1 MITCLAEHVL
11 FGITLNTAAPIAVR
25 TGEGPFINFYQ
36 VDGTQ
41 LVYGTPAPNR
51 ESEEDRGDGFPH
63 SFLFEDLRPKDARL
77 LGSMA
82 DGGRFAVFHRGDS
95 LVTHEGDTF
104 QLATSDDGTRLV
116 VAHKRRSNGLHISP
130 LDIDAKRAVMDRLV
144 SAAGSRVFR
153 ILGANDIW
161 GMTCRAE
168 IGDQD
173 SGRFEDIALVFSEN
187 IIGAGISAGVYA
199 ARKSAGFWKALS
211 LEFQQAVL
219 GRQGDR
225 FENKLRM
232 RLADDGKFLTSLQ
245 YDRQRNELCHV
256 YYEPDFFECDIE
268 WGSILFARLDT
279 FGVLSQ
285 RIINPACQ
293 LPTIHP
299 IAGRNSFA
307 QGKA

>member
-1 MITCLAEHVL
+1 MITCLTEHVL
-11 FGITLNTAAPIAVR
+11 FGITLNTATPMTIRA
-25 TGEGPFINFYQ
+25 GEGPFINFYQ

-51 ESEEDRGDGFPH
+51 GSADDRGDGFPH
-63 SFLFEDLRPKDARL
+63 SFLFEDMRPTDARL
-77 LGSMA
+77 LGSMNN
-82 DGGRFAVFHRGDS
+82 GGRFAVFHRGDS
-95 LVTHEGDTF
+95 LMTHEGDTF
-104 QLATSDDGTRLV
+104 QLDTSDDGTRLV
-116 VAHKRRSNGLHISP
+116 DTSNRGSNGLHIFP
-130 LDIDAKRAVMDRLV
+130 LDVDAKRVVVDRLV
-144 SAAGSRVFR
+144 SAADSRVFR
-153 ILGANDIW
+153 ILGAKDIW

-187 IIGAGISAGVYA
+187 IMGAGISAGVYA

-219 GRQGDR
+219 SRGGDR
-225 FENKLRM
+225 SENKLRM
-232 RLADDGKFLTSLQ
+232 RLADGENFLTDLQ

-256 YYEPDFFECDIE
+256 YYEPDFCGGYIE
-268 WGSILFARLDT
+268 WGSITFARLDT

-285 RIINPACQ
+285 RIINPARQ

-299 IAGRNSFA
+299 IAG
-307 QGKA
+307 GC